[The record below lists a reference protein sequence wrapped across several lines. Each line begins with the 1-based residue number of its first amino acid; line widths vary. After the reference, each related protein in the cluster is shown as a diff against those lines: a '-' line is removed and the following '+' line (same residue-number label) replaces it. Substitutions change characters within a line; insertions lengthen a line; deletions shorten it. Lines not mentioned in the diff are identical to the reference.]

1 MNGAE
6 GCPDHQGRR
15 ARAARMTAAARHTAM
30 EILRVEHLSKTY
42 GRDESLVRALDDVS
56 FSVNK
61 GEFIAI
67 SDQDDIYPVSEKQID
82 ERYAELFC
90 QTVQE
95 S

>member
-1 MNGAE
+1 MTTKEKAQMINCHYEYHGSETRFWQADNGDWFI
-6 GCPDHQGRR
+6 C
-15 ARAARMTAAARHTAM
+15 
-30 EILRVEHLSKTY
+30 SN
-42 GRDESLVRALDDVS
+42 AL
-56 FSVNK
+56 
-61 GEFIAI
+61 